1 MTNREKIQKSF
12 AGLHASPE
20 ILTEVMN
27 MSTEKKVV
35 SMKKKRGWTGIAAA
49 AAALVLVVGSGSAA
63 YAKDLGGIQR
73 KVQLWIHGD
82 QTDAVLTVEEGSY
95 VLTYEDADGN
105 EQQMAGGGVA
115 IGADGTQRPATEE
128 ELWEQM
134 NAPDVSY
141 EEDGRVLVYYLNQKL
156 DVTDQFEDGFC
167 YVQLHAGGD
176 TTYLTIKYQDGY
188 AMSPHGY
195 IQPEKFN

>member
-1 MTNREKIQKSF
+1 MT
-12 AGLHASPE
+12 
-20 ILTEVMN
+20 
-27 MSTEKKVV
+27 TEKKGV
-35 SMKKKRGWTGIAAA
+35 SMKKKYGWAGIA
-49 AAALVLVVGSGSAA
+49 AAALVLLIGSGSAA

-73 KVQLWIHGD
+73 KVQLWIRGD

-115 IGADGTQRPATEE
+115 IEADGTERPATEE

-141 EEDGRVLVYYLNQKL
+141 EENGRVVVYYLNQEL
-156 DVTDQFEDGFC
+156 DITDQFEDGIC
-167 YVQLHAGGD
+167 YVQLNAGEE

-188 AMSPHGY
+188 AMSSHGY
-195 IQPEKFN
+195 IQPETFD

>member
-1 MTNREKIQKSF
+1 
-12 AGLHASPE
+12 
-20 ILTEVMN
+20 
-27 MSTEKKVV
+27 
-35 SMKKKRGWTGIAAA
+35 MKKKRGWTGMAAA

-73 KVQLWIHGD
+73 QIQLWIHGD

-115 IGADGTQRPATEE
+115 IGADGVERPATEE
-128 ELWEQM
+128 ELWAQM
-134 NAPDVSY
+134 NMPEVSY
-141 EEDGRVLVYYLNQKL
+141 EENGRVLVYYLNQKL

-167 YVQLHAGGD
+167 YVQLHAGEEI
-176 TTYLTIKYQDGY
+176 TYLTIKYQDGY

-195 IQPEKFN
+195 IQPENFN